1 MGVGQQSTMR
11 SGVTGAVFTLVI
23 VVFAVVYLG
32 MALGRW
38 PGLQLDR
45 TGVAVVGAIVLYAAG
60 TVDAAAVRQAVHV
73 PTLLML
79 AGLMVLSA
87 QFAASG
93 FYDWCAAR
101 LCAARLSPA
110 GLIALVTLV
119 AGGLSAV
126 LANDVV
132 VYAMTPMLCRGMS
145 ARGLDPRPF
154 LIALACGANAG
165 SAATIIGNP
174 QNIMIG
180 QFGGLD
186 FWRFLVVCGPP
197 ALASLLIAILVIWLT
212 WRRRL
217 AGHGAAPD
225 AFEARERV
233 DRSMFAKG
241 AIATAALLALFATT
255 LPQVVSVL
263 VIAGTLLV
271 SRRLATRRMLGMVD
285 WHLLVLF
292 AGLFVVTGALS
303 ATGVPARA
311 LAALQSA
318 GVPIDRLW
326 PIAALS
332 LAGSNTIGNVPLVVL
347 ALSSVAQPSAAML
360 YALALLST
368 LAGNLFIVG
377 SLANIIVAE
386 RAAQSGVRLGF
397 ADHARSG
404 VPVTLASFA
413 LSLAWLAFAVPT
425 LG

>member
-1 MGVGQQSTMR
+1 M
-11 SGVTGAVFTLVI
+11 FTLVI
-23 VVFAVVYLG
+23 VVFGVVYLG

-38 PGLQLDR
+38 PGLSIDR

-60 TVDAAAVRQAVHV
+60 AVDAATVRGAIHV
-73 PTLLML
+73 PTLMVLF
-79 AGLMVLSA
+79 GLMVLSA

-110 GLIALVTLV
+110 GLIALVTVV

-132 VYAMTPMLCRGMS
+132 VYAMTPMLCRGMA
-145 ARGLDPRPF
+145 ARGLDPRPY
-154 LIALACGANAG
+154 LIALACAANAG

-174 QNIMIG
+174 QNILIG
-180 QFGGLD
+180 QTGGLD
-186 FWRFLVVCGPP
+186 FWRFLAVCGPP
-197 ALASLLIAILVIWLT
+197 ALASLGLVFAGVWLT
-212 WRRRL
+212 WRRHL
-217 AGHGAAPD
+217 AVAVAAPGS
-225 AFEARERV
+225 FEAHEPV
-233 DRSMFAKG
+233 DRPMLAK
-241 AIATAALLALFATT
+241 AAVATGVLLALFATP

-263 VIAGTLLV
+263 IVAGALLV
-271 SRRLATRRMLGMVD
+271 SRRLATRQMLGMVD

-303 ATGVPARA
+303 ATGTPERA
-311 LAALQSA
+311 LAALEAA
-318 GVPIDRLW
+318 GVHIDRLG

-332 LAGSNTIGNVPLVVL
+332 LAGSNSIGNVPLVVL
-347 ALSSVAQPSAAML
+347 ALSSVAHPTPAML

-386 RAAQSGVRLGF
+386 RAAQSGVRLSF
-397 ADHARSG
+397 VDHARSG

-413 LSLAWLAFAVPT
+413 VSMAWLAFAVPA